1 MAGKNSQ
8 CRRKYKMAKQMMF
21 DNNARAELKD
31 GLEQLAAAVKVTL
44 GPTGRN
50 VILHKSWGSPK
61 VTKDGVSVSKEIELP
76 EPFKNI
82 GAKMVNQVASKT
94 SDVVGDGTTTSTIFA
109 EAIYNE
115 GLKYVT
121 AGVNS
126 VAIQRGIS
134 KAAAVVTEFIKDESI
149 GVKGHED
156 IAKVATISANNNP
169 DVGEILADAIDKVG
183 KEGVIEIEEGK
194 GMESELTVV
203 EGMQFDKG
211 YISPYFMTNPN
222 TLEAVLEDCY
232 ILLHEKKLSNVRE
245 LIPLLEKVAQL
256 GKPLLIVAEDIEG
269 EALTALVINRLQG
282 VLKVCAVKSPGFGD
296 RRKAMLGDMA
306 VLTGATLIS
315 EDLGMKLEKVE
326 LSQLG
331 QAKKIIVGK
340 ETTTIIEGAGKKKD
354 INARC
359 DQIRGLIEKT
369 TSDYDGEKLQERL
382 AKLVGGVAVINAGA
396 ATETEMK
403 ERKDLLEDALHA
415 TRAATEEGVVAGG
428 GTIFLRAVGEV
439 SKARG
444 GVKGDEKI
452 GFDIVA
458 KALQAPTRQIVDNSG
473 EHGDVVVAKLL
484 EQLPTKKNIGYNAN
498 TGEFVDMVKEGIIDP
513 AKVARTALETAAS
526 VAGLMLTTDVVITD
540 LKDEE
545 EELIP
550 GSVR

>member
-1 MAGKNSQ
+1 
-8 CRRKYKMAKQMMF
+8 MAKQMMF
-21 DNNARAELKD
+21 ENAARTELKD
-31 GLEQLAAAVKVTL
+31 GLEKLAAAVKVTL

-76 EPFKNI
+76 EPFKNM

-94 SDVVGDGTTTSTIFA
+94 SDEVGDGTTTSTVLA
-109 EAIYNE
+109 EAIYAE
-115 GLKYVT
+115 GLKHVAAGINPT
-121 AGVNS
+121 AL
-126 VAIQRGIS
+126 QRGILS
-134 KAAAVVTEFIKDESI
+134 AAKVATDFIGKESI
-149 GVKGHED
+149 EVKGHED
-156 IAKVATISANNNP
+156 IAKVATISANNSP
-169 DVGEILADAIDKVG
+169 AVGEILADAIDKVG
-183 KEGVIEIEEGK
+183 REGVIEVEEGQ
-194 GMESELTVV
+194 GLENELTVV

-222 TLEAVLEDCY
+222 TLEAVLEDAY
-232 ILLHEKKLSNVRE
+232 ILLSEKKLSNVRE

-256 GKPLLIVAEDIEG
+256 GKPLLLVAEDIEG
-269 EALTALVINRLQG
+269 EALAALVINRLQG
-282 VLKVCAVKSPGFGD
+282 VLKVCAVKAPGFGD

-306 VLTGATLIS
+306 VLTGGQVIS
-315 EDLGMKLEKVE
+315 EDLGINLEKVE

-340 ETTTIIEGAGKKKD
+340 ETTTVIEGAGKKKD

-359 DQIRGLIEKT
+359 EQIRNQIEKT
-369 TSDYDGEKLQERL
+369 TSDYDREKLQERL
-382 AKLVGGVAVINAGA
+382 AKLIGGVAVIKAGA

-403 ERKDLLEDALHA
+403 ERKDLLDDALHA
-415 TRAATEEGVVAGG
+415 TRAATEEGVIAGG
-428 GTIFLRAVGEV
+428 GTIFLRAVAEV
-439 SKARG
+439 EKARTKA
-444 GVKGDEKI
+444 KGDERI

-458 KALQAPTRQIVDNSG
+458 RALTAPTQQIVDNSG

-484 EQLPTKKNIGYNAN
+484 EKLPTKKNLGYNAN
-498 TGEFVDMVKEGIIDP
+498 TGEFVDMFKAGIIDP

-526 VAGLMLTTDVVITD
+526 VAGLMLTTNVLITD

-545 EELIP
+545 EEPIP